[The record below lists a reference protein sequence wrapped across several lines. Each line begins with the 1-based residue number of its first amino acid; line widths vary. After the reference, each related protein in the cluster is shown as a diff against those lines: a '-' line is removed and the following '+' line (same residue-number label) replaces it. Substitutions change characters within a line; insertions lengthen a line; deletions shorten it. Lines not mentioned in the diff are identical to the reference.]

1 MTVPL
6 RGLLCQSDANSWIG
20 FCNQDRLD
28 MLHQGNFLKSSLV
41 KSVSFPLGSERL
53 KVVDLLW
60 VGINL
65 VPVTHR
71 DTTGDGCSCYTWCTD
86 PKSGSDYRVV
96 VLLTPAAYISILRA
110 NHGQWMMFYIKAVM
124 LTS

>member
-1 MTVPL
+1 
-6 RGLLCQSDANSWIG
+6 
-20 FCNQDRLD
+20 

-71 DTTGDGCSCYTWCTD
+71 DTTGDGCSYYTSSAD
-86 PKSGSDYRVV
+86 PKSGSGYRLVM
-96 VLLTPAAYISILRA
+96 LLTPTAYSSILRA
-110 NHGQWMMFYIKAVM
+110 NCGQWTMFYIKAV
-124 LTS
+124 LLVS